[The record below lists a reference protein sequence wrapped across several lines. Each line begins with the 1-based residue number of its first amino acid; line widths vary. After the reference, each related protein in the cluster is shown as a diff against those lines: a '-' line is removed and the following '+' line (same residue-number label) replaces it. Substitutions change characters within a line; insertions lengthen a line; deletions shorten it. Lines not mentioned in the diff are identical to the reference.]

1 MGLRRACGPAC
12 CFVGVSA
19 VWVGGEKAR
28 PRATRPYR
36 GLFCELREAGG
47 GDGLAVAFFFFV
59 GEVEGEARCQ
69 GGEFAAEDF
78 FGGGEEVIAA
88 GAAGDAAED
97 EEVVDVVE
105 VGVVREGVA
114 EVGADGLVNFLRAR
128 IAFGH
133 EGLHEFEFFGER
145 QAEVGG
151 DAGGD
156 EEAADGLLGEVLRA
170 DAVVAAPFVARGVG
184 AVVHGGEGEF
194 VDPGGDVAVAVDVA
208 GGEAGAEGEAEDGVF
223 AEGHRAGEGGDFAVV
238 DDFEGDAGPGL
249 LDFVENIFDPLL
261 EDFLG
266 HAAKERGDF
275 HAVVHIDAGGA
286 AADGIDAGQMRGG
299 AAEGVEDAVEV
310 VLRVDL
316 EVGVPDGF
324 VAEDDG
330 AVDDGGDFA
339 VAAAEVEAD
348 AAAVEVASERT
359 RGGAGRGWG
368 AGDGDFERVVVDALT
383 DEVGIEAAGGGFAEV
398 AGELIGQ
405 CLRAVEVDAPA
416 AAAPEEEFY
425 EALEGGEVAGAGG
438 VVGGEN
444 FGGVVG
450 DGAVGLFEGEEDG
463 DGAAGGV
470 GGGAEGVV
478 GEDGGAELRVERGGD
493 ARGGEVRCA
502 HDLKSRSGN

>member
-1 MGLRRACGPAC
+1 MDVERFFVRLGEGHGRAA
-12 CFVGVSA
+12 A
-19 VWVGGEKAR
+19 
-28 PRATRPYR
+28 RPYR
-36 GLFCELREAGG
+36 VAGLFRELGEAGG

-59 GEVEGEARCQ
+59 GDVEGEARCQ
-69 GGEFAAEDF
+69 GWEFEAEDF
-78 FGGGEEVIAA
+78 FGGGEKVVAA

-97 EEVVDVVE
+97 EDVVE
-105 VGVVREGVA
+105 VVEVRVVREGVA
-114 EVGADGLVNFLRAR
+114 EVGADGLVDFLRAG

-133 EGLHEFEFFGER
+133 EGLHELEFFGEG

-170 DAVVAAPFVARGVG
+170 DAVVAAPFVAGGVG
-184 AVVHGGEGEF
+184 AVIDGGEGEF
-194 VDPGGDVAVAVDVA
+194 VEPGGDVAVAVDVA
-208 GGEAGAEGEAEDGVF
+208 GREAGAEGEAEDGVF
-223 AEGHRAGEGGDFAVV
+223 SKGHRAGEGGDFAVV

-249 LDFVENIFDPLL
+249 LDFAENIFYAAL

-266 HAAKERGDF
+266 DAAEEGGDF
-275 HAVVHIDAGGA
+275 DAVVHIDPGGA
-286 AADGIDAGQMRGG
+286 AADGIDAGQVGGG
-299 AAEGVEDAVEV
+299 AAEGVKDAVEV
-310 VLRVDL
+310 VLRVGL

-348 AAAVEVASERT
+348 AAAVEVASEGAGGGA
-359 RGGAGRGWG
+359 RGGRVGG
-368 AGDGDFERVVVDALT
+368 GDDFDGMVVDAFA
-383 DEVGIEAAGGGFAEV
+383 DEVGIEAAGGGVAEV

-405 CLRAVEVDAPA
+405 GWRAVEVDAPA

-425 EALEGGEVAGAGG
+425 EAFEGGEVADGGG
-438 VVGGEN
+438 VGGGEN

-470 GGGAEGVV
+470 GGGAEGVL
-478 GEDGGAELRVERGGD
+478 GKDGGAEDGIEQGGGAGGGLGRGGH
-493 ARGGEVRCA
+493 GV
-502 HDLKSRSGN
+502 SGSGAGTGIF